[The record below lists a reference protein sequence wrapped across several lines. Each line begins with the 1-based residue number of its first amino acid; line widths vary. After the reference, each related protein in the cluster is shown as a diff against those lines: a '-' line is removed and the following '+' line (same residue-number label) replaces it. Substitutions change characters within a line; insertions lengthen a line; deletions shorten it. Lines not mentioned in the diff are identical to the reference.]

1 MSIAFLSTPG
11 ILLDNRYHMA
21 QVKKKAV
28 RDAILAAAER
38 LFTERGYSSTSLAD
52 IAGESG
58 VTTSN
63 IYNYFPSKL
72 RVLYALYEPWLDQ
85 RLSTLAAD
93 AAKIDDPRERL
104 HRILMAVLRDIP
116 SANNCF
122 ANNVLQAL
130 STLAIDEPYSRDL
143 LTRSE
148 ERVARMIHDALPEA
162 RSRAIDENLLAHL
175 LFMAL
180 DGFAVHYR
188 ITGPSK
194 QRPEAI
200 VEMLSDL
207 ILGNAS
213 TASGTRTSRA
223 RQTTRRNALP
233 LRERI

>member
-1 MSIAFLSTPG
+1 
-11 ILLDNRYHMA
+11 MA

-28 RDAILAAAER
+28 RDAILAAAKR
-38 LFTERGYSSTSLAD
+38 LFTEHGYSGTTLSD
-52 IAGESG
+52 IASQAG

-85 RLSTLAAD
+85 RLDRLATE
-93 AAKIDDPRERL
+93 AAKIDDPHKRL
-104 HRILMAVLRDIP
+104 RKIFMSVLRDIP

-148 ERVARMIHDALPEA
+148 EKVAQMIHDALPEV
-162 RSRAIDENLLAHL
+162 RNNAIDEKLLAHL
-175 LFMAL
+175 LFMAF
-180 DGFAVHYR
+180 DGFAVNYR

-194 QRPEAI
+194 QRAEAI
-200 VEMLSDL
+200 VDMLSEL
-207 ILGNAS
+207 VLGHAPA
-213 TASGTRTSRA
+213 TASRTKRRPRA
-223 RQTTRRNALP
+223 TSDTDKRAVP
-233 LRERI
+233 A